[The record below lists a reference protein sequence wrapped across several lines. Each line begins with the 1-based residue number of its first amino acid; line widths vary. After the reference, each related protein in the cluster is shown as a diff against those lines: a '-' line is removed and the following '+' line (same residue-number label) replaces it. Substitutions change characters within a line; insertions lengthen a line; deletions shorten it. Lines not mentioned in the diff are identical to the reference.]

1 MSVKVRL
8 HSSLGKIRFASIS
21 RMLRHFHKHLQAE
34 WKLLLTAL
42 LASLGAVLMQIAQPW
57 PLKIVFDYILLER
70 TRDGFMAGA
79 LGIFK
84 DNRIAEAA
92 GVCAV
97 LVLITF
103 LKSQFEYTSQL
114 STSRAGQKVVSA
126 IRSQLYN
133 HIQKLSQSFHD
144 QSRSGD
150 LLMRLTGD
158 IVMLREMLIVSV
170 LMGFSNILVLIGMIT
185 IMLMKDAFMT
195 LCALAVVPAL
205 FIISFK
211 MSGKIKDASKRQRK
225 KEGKVASLAHETIVG
240 IKDVQ
245 AFAREKY
252 ENKRFAKHNRGSL
265 KAGLRATRLEAG
277 MSRAVQMVLSGGM
290 ALVLLVGIK
299 RVLDNAVTPGD
310 LLVFIAYMRGMY
322 RPIGKLAHLT
332 RRFAKTLACGE
343 RVAEILETEPKV
355 KDKADAVTAPPFKGK
370 IEFKDVTFTFNQKVP
385 ALKRV
390 SFVVNPGETVAFV
403 GSSGGGK
410 STIVNLL
417 LRFYEPDQG
426 NVCIDNRDIKKYTLA
441 SLRNQ
446 ISSVLQESVLFG
458 MSIRDNIGFGRP
470 KAEMPAI
477 IKAAKRANA
486 LKFIQDLP
494 LGFDTIVGERG
505 ATLSGGEKRRLAIA
519 RAILKKSPVLIL
531 DEPTVGIDAESE
543 TEVIEA
549 LTKLAGKRT
558 ILIISHNYS
567 TILKADRIFY
577 VEKGRIVES
586 GNHDELMALQ
596 GKYYRQCRR
605 QFPDEIVISWQDAA
619 PSGEFEE
626 QES

>member
-1 MSVKVRL
+1 MEIAVNGP
-8 HSSLGKIRFASIS
+8 HGFP
-21 RMLRHFHKHLQAE
+21 
-34 WKLLLTAL
+34 
-42 LASLGAVLMQIAQPW
+42 GAVLMQIAQPW
-57 PLKIVFDYILLER
+57 PIKIVFDYILLDR
-70 TRDGFMAGA
+70 TRDGLVAEA

-92 GVCAV
+92 GVCVV

-126 IRSQLYN
+126 IRGQLYN

-170 LMGFSNILVLIGMIT
+170 LQGISNVLVLMGMIA
-185 IMLMKDAFMT
+185 IMLYKDALMT
-195 LCALAVVPAL
+195 LCALVVVPPL
-205 FIISFK
+205 FFISFK
-211 MSGKIKDASKRQRK
+211 MSGKIKEASKRQRK

-277 MSRAVQMVLSGGM
+277 MSRAVQMVLSGGT

-299 RVLDNAVTPGD
+299 RVMDNAVSPGD
-310 LLVFIAYMRGMY
+310 LLVFISYMRGMY
-322 RPIGKLAHLT
+322 RPIGKIAHLT

-343 RVAEILETEPKV
+343 RVAEILETEPLV
-355 KDKADAVTAPPFKGK
+355 KDRVDAVEAPSFKGK
-370 IEFKDVTFTFNQKVP
+370 IEFKDVTFAFNNKVP
-385 ALKRV
+385 ALKKV
-390 SFVVNPGETVAFV
+390 SFVVNPGETVALV
-403 GSSGGGK
+403 GPSGGGK

-417 LRFYEPDQG
+417 LRFYEPG
-426 NVCIDNRDIKKYTLA
+426 RGSVHIDEQDIKKYRLA

-446 ISSVLQESVLFG
+446 ISSVLQESILFG
-458 MSIRDNIGFGRP
+458 MSVRDNIGFGKP
-470 KAEMPAI
+470 KAEMAAI
-477 IKAAKRANA
+477 IKAAKKANA
-486 LKFIQDLP
+486 LKFIQELP
-494 LGFDTIVGERG
+494 LGFDTIIGERG
-505 ATLSGGEKRRLAIA
+505 VTLSGGEKRRIAIA
-519 RAILKKSPVLIL
+519 RAILKKSPILIL
-531 DEPTVGIDAESE
+531 DEPTVGIDAVSESE
-543 TEVIEA
+543 VIDA
-549 LTKLAGKRT
+549 LTKLAGQRT

-567 TILKADRIFY
+567 TIIKADKIFY
-577 VEKGRIVES
+577 VEKGRIEES
-586 GNHDELMALQ
+586 GNHDELMALK
-596 GKYYRQCRR
+596 GNYYRQCCR
-605 QFPDEIVISWQDAA
+605 QFPDEMVVSWQDVLR
-619 PSGEFEE
+619 SGEEDDPE
-626 QES
+626 A

>member
-1 MSVKVRL
+1 
-8 HSSLGKIRFASIS
+8 
-21 RMLRHFHKHLQAE
+21 MLRHFHKHLQAE

-42 LASLGAVLMQIAQPW
+42 MASLGAVLMQIAQPW
-57 PLKIVFDYILLER
+57 PIKIAFDYILLDR
-70 TRDGFMAGA
+70 TREGLVAGA

-84 DNRIAEAA
+84 DNRITEAA
-92 GVCAV
+92 GVCVV

-144 QSRSGD
+144 HSRSGD

-170 LMGFSNILVLIGMIT
+170 LQGFSNVLVLTGMIA
-185 IMLMKDAFMT
+185 IMLYKDALMT
-195 LCALAVVPAL
+195 LCALVVVPAL
-205 FIISFK
+205 FVISFK
-211 MSGKIKDASKRQRK
+211 MSGKIKEASKRQRK

-277 MSRAVQMVLSGGM
+277 MSRAVQMVLSGGT

-299 RVLDNAVTPGD
+299 RVLDNAVSPGD
-310 LLVFIAYMRGMY
+310 LLVFISYMRGMY
-322 RPIGKLAHLT
+322 RPIGKIAHLT

-343 RVAEILETEPKV
+343 RVAEILETEPRV
-355 KDKADAVTAPPFKGK
+355 KDGVDAVEAPPFKGK
-370 IEFKDVTFTFNQKVP
+370 IEFKDVTFAFNNKVP
-385 ALKRV
+385 ALKKV
-390 SFVVNPGETVAFV
+390 SFMVDPGETVALV
-403 GSSGGGK
+403 GPSGGGK

-426 NVCIDNRDIKKYTLA
+426 SIHIDERDIKKYRLI

-446 ISSVLQESVLFG
+446 ISSVLQESILFG
-458 MSIRDNIGFGRP
+458 MSVRDNIGFGKP

-477 IKAAKRANA
+477 IKAAKKANA
-486 LKFIQDLP
+486 LKFIQELP
-494 LGFDTIVGERG
+494 LGFDTILGERG
-505 ATLSGGEKRRLAIA
+505 VTLSGGEKRRIAIA

-531 DEPTVGIDAESE
+531 DEPTVGIDAVSE
-543 TEVIEA
+543 AEVIDA
-549 LTKLAGKRT
+549 LTKLAGQRT

-567 TILKADRIFY
+567 TIIKADKIFY
-577 VEKGRIVES
+577 VEKGRIIES
-586 GNHDELMALQ
+586 GNHDELMALK
-596 GKYYRQCRR
+596 GNYYRQCCR
-605 QFPDEIVISWQDAA
+605 QFPDEMVVSWQGVLR
-619 PSGEFEE
+619 SGEEDDPE
-626 QES
+626 A